1 MTAVVEA
8 IGVGKEYL
16 RSPVPHGT
24 HRTLRDSLAS
34 WTASVVRRRKGNGY
48 GVERFWALQDVSF
61 QLHEGEVLGVI
72 GPNGSGKSTLL
83 KIISQITTPTK
94 GEVRVAGTVG
104 SLLEVGTGF
113 HPELTGREN
122 VYLNGAII
130 GMSQAEVRKKFDE
143 IVAFSGVGPFIDT
156 PVKRYSSG
164 MQVRLAFAV
173 AAHIEPDVLILD
185 EVLAVGDV
193 AFQRKCLDKMKD
205 VGRQGRSVI
214 FVSHSMG
221 SIQDFCDR
229 AIVIKKGRIA
239 LDTTDVKKA
248 IAEYVGDGERQKSS
262 VWENSGTQYR
272 NDWFVPR
279 SLMIT
284 DDGGKPVLGA
294 IRNTDTAWVRIEGEI
309 VDPDPLLTIGYIIYD
324 ERGNHLYWS
333 YPTDSPEAG
342 WTPTRKGT
350 VVMRSAIPR
359 RLLNE
364 GNYRVAL
371 LGGIHMRTWLFQ
383 PETFVPTVDFTIAG
397 GLSDSPYWVA
407 TRPTMLAP
415 VLKWEIE
422 Q

>member
-1 MTAVVEA
+1 MRPVVEA
-8 IGVGKEYL
+8 IGVGKEYR
-16 RSPVPHGT
+16 RSSVHYGR
-24 HRTLRDSLAS
+24 HRTLRDSLAG
-34 WTASVVRRRKGNGY
+34 WASRAVRRSKASERGA
-48 GVERFWALQDVSF
+48 ERFWALEDISF
-61 QLHEGEVLGVI
+61 ALNAGEVLGVI

-83 KIISQITTPTK
+83 KIISQVTTPSR

-122 VYLNGAII
+122 VYLNGSII
-130 GMSQAEVRKKFDE
+130 GMSRAEVRGKFDE
-143 IVAFSGVGPFIDT
+143 IVAFSGVEPFIDT

-193 AFQRKCLDKMKD
+193 AFQRKCLDKMKE
-205 VGRQGRSVI
+205 VGRQGRAVI

-229 AIVIKKGRIA
+229 AIVLKKGRLA
-239 LDTTDVKKA
+239 LDTTDVRKA
-248 IAEYVGDGERQKSS
+248 IAVYVGDGERQKST

-272 NDWFVPR
+272 NDWFIPH

-284 DDGGKPVLGA
+284 DDAGEPLPGA
-294 IRNTDTAWVRIEGEI
+294 IRNTETAWVRIEGEI
-309 VDPDPLLTIGYIIYD
+309 IDPDPLLTIGYIIYD
-324 ERGNHLYWS
+324 DRGNHLYWS
-333 YPTDSPEAG
+333 YPTDGPESA
-342 WTPTRKGT
+342 WTPARKGR

-364 GNYRVAL
+364 GSYRVGL

-397 GLSDSPYWVA
+397 GVSDSPYWTT
-407 TRPTMLAP
+407 TRPTLLAP
-415 VLKWEIE
+415 VLSWEIE